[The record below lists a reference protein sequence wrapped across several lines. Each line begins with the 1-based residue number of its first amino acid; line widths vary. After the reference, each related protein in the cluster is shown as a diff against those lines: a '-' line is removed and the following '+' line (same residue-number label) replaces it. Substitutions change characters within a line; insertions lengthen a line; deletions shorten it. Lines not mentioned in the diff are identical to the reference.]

1 MDKNRKKVLIF
12 VFSLIIIISL
22 LALILSYINKNEI
35 SENKENNIEE
45 NNNNNVIDNKV
56 IEEININLE
65 ELLDLTLYNSVNT
78 TMLNIYNNLYN
89 NNLPLKIFSEEYRKI
104 NNINKENIVE
114 LFSNT
119 EEDLSFRVKEAYYGN
134 QDENY
139 CVIFNG
145 YTYSNDVDG
154 SPVIINKN
162 KYFVMHINMNNYK
175 FNIENITENTFD
187 NIKNAKKYTTYNVIS
202 GGDFKYQFLNEKSLN
217 EMYFNNIKNNMF
229 ANPDYIYEILGEN
242 TKNTYFKNLQE
253 LKNYINNN
261 MTKISESTLKN
272 YTKVD
277 NKYIITDNNDN
288 IYEITYKSIFDFT
301 FDIRLNNLY
310 Y

>member
-1 MDKNRKKVLIF
+1 
-12 VFSLIIIISL
+12 
-22 LALILSYINKNEI
+22 
-35 SENKENNIEE
+35 
-45 NNNNNVIDNKV
+45 
-56 IEEININLE
+56 
-65 ELLDLTLYNSVNT
+65 
-78 TMLNIYNNLYN
+78 
-89 NNLPLKIFSEEYRKI
+89 
-104 NNINKENIVE
+104 
-114 LFSNT
+114 
-119 EEDLSFRVKEAYYGN
+119 
-134 QDENY
+134 
-139 CVIFNG
+139 
-145 YTYSNDVDG
+145 
-154 SPVIINKN
+154 
-162 KYFVMHINMNNYK
+162 MNNYK

-261 MTKISESTLKN
+261 
-272 YTKVD
+272 
-277 NKYIITDNNDN
+277 ITDNNDN
-288 IYEITYKSIFDFT
+288 IYEITYKSIFDLT